1 MLLQCLTQLCR
12 QQVNIP
18 FTCFLLPADC
28 NAAIIIIIDKY
39 SCRTLWGERVGR
51 ESLLRLLGAR
61 EGGYTPPV
69 EEKERKKKI
78 NLHVLLVSFPFH
90 SLNVCDIYIIPVN
103 DTLERPRDC
112 PLSCSMEGST
122 NIHNKISLMFISFFS
137 YVGCSY
143 KTVTFINTQFK
154 KLVA

>member
-1 MLLQCLTQLCR
+1 MLLQCRTPLRR

-18 FTCFLLPADC
+18 FTCFLLPAYC

-51 ESLLRLLGAR
+51 KSLLMLLGAR

-69 EEKERKKKI
+69 EEKEREKKT

-90 SLNVCDIYIIPVN
+90 SVNVCDIYIIPVN

-122 NIHNKISLMFISFFS
+122 NIHNKISLMFISFFPMS
-137 YVGCSY
+137 GAVI
-143 KTVTFINTQFK
+143 KP
-154 KLVA
+154 